1 MGLIM
6 PVTHLFEPYGA
17 EEKPLSIKLK
27 KWVAILALKIFL
39 ARFQLLK
46 IVE

>member
-1 MGLIM
+1 MT
-6 PVTHLFEPYGA
+6 VTHLFEPCGA

-39 ARFQLLK
+39 ARIPQLLK
-46 IVE
+46 TVE